1 MVEFLLGLIL
11 FLGIHSI
18 RMVAPQWRD
27 ARYAAL
33 GEQRWKG
40 LYSIASLA
48 GLILLIWGYSLAR
61 PYAPEIYE
69 PALWMKHINA
79 ALMLPVM
86 ILLAAS
92 NLGASYIR
100 NAVKHPMLVA
110 VKIWAVGHLLANG
123 DLVGILLFGGFLVW
137 AAADRVAVKRR
148 PAPEIKAPVVRND
161 IIALVAGTIVYALFV
176 WKLHL
181 WLFGVPPIPAG

>member
-1 MVEFLLGLIL
+1 MLVFLLGLIL
-11 FLGIHSI
+11 FLGIHSV

-48 GLILLIWGYSLAR
+48 GLVLLVWGYALAR

-69 PALWMKHINA
+69 PAMWMKHINA

-86 ILLAAS
+86 ILLVAS
-92 NLGASYIR
+92 NLGGSYIR

-110 VKIWAVGHLLANG
+110 VKLWAVGHLLANG
-123 DLVGILLFGGFLVW
+123 DLVGILLFGSFLAW

-148 PAPEIKAPVVRND
+148 APLEMQAPAVRND
-161 IIALVAGTIVYALFV
+161 IISLVAGTIVYALFV

-181 WLFGVPPIPAG
+181 WLFGVPPIPA